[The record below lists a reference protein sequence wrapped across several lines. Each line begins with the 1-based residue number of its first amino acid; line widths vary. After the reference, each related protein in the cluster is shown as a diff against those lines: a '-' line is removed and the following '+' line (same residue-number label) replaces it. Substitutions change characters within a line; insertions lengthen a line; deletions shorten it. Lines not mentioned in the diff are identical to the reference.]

1 MSGAGGVALPRARVD
16 LWLTVAA
23 VALVGVGLMFVLS
36 ASQAISWYEY
46 RSAFYM
52 FFKQTVFA
60 VLGLAAMVVLAR
72 VDYHRLRQLAFPG
85 LVVAVLLMVAVLVP
99 HIGVSSYGAQRWI
112 NLGPLGT
119 LQPSEVLKL
128 ALALYLAHWIA
139 RRGDRIRRFG
149 DGFLPF
155 VVILGGALGLLAL
168 QKDLGTA
175 LVVTA
180 ICLSIYF
187 TGGGAKRYLLLLA
200 LALGL
205 AFAAMVVFE
214 PYRLARLAA
223 YTNPFLDP
231 LNTSLQPYQALIG
244 LGSGGITGVGLGH
257 SVQKFNWLPQADTD
271 FIFAI
276 VGEETGLIGTT
287 LLLSGFVLF
296 AVRGYRAAM
305 RAPDRMGVMLASGI
319 TTWITFQALVNMGVV
334 ANLLPITGVPLPF
347 ISAGGSALA
356 LAMAAVG
363 VLLNISSQGKKQSYI
378 SDRRT
383 DAAVDS
389 GRRHRRAPVAGTRSR
404 AGVSR

>member
-1 MSGAGGVALPRARVD
+1 MSPEAVASRARVD
-16 LWLTVAA
+16 IWLTVSA
-23 VALVGVGLMFVLS
+23 VALIGVGLIFVLS
-36 ASQAISWYEY
+36 ASQAISYLAY
-46 RSAFYM
+46 HSSFYM
-52 FFKQTVFA
+52 FLKQGVFA
-60 VLGLAAMVVLAR
+60 VLGLAAMVVLSR
-72 VDYHRLRQLAFPG
+72 LDYHRLRRLAFPG
-85 LVVAVLLMVAVLVP
+85 LVVAMVLMALALVP
-99 HIGVSSYGAQRWI
+99 HIGIRANGAQRWI
-112 NLGPLGT
+112 NLGPFGT

-128 ALALYLAHWIA
+128 ALAVYLAHWIA

-155 VVILGGALGLLAL
+155 AVILGAALGVLVL

-180 ICLSIYF
+180 ICISIYF
-187 TGGGAKRYLLLLA
+187 TGGGAKRWLA
-200 LALGL
+200 MLAVLVVG
-205 AFAAMVVFE
+205 AFVAMIVFE
-214 PYRLARLAA
+214 PWRLGRLDA
-223 YTNPFLDP
+223 YVNPFADP
-231 LNTSLQPYQALIG
+231 LNATLQPYQGLLG

-257 SVQKFNWLPQADTD
+257 SVQKYNWLPQADTD

-287 LLLSGFVLF
+287 LLLSLFVLF

-305 RAPDRMGVMLASGI
+305 RAPDRMGVMLAAGI

-334 ANLLPITGVPLPF
+334 ANVLPVTGVPLPF

-356 LAMAAVG
+356 LSMAAVG

-383 DAAVDS
+383 DATVDS
-389 GRRHRRAPVAGTRSR
+389 GRRHRRTPVAGTRSR